1 MKTAIDFVLTAMA
14 VALILATALYFNLVL
29 SGVNNPM
36 AMQIFSAYRCPIV
49 GALAVQT
56 INKINAVEDPQS
68 EMAAKRVK

>member
-1 MKTAIDFVLTAMA
+1 MKTVIDIISTVLA

-29 SGVNNPM
+29 SGVNNPV
-36 AMQIFSAYRCPIV
+36 AVQFFSAYRCPIV

-68 EMAAKRVK
+68 EMAVKRVK